1 LEKHG
6 LSYAPDDV
14 SSATSM
20 PGAGVGAGVGL
31 AVLSQDDPLLDTLEE
46 VVTADHA
53 ITICTGESELA
64 EAVVSGKCGVAL
76 IDAATVPGPI
86 AELTS
91 RLRQQ
96 FPDLVLVVAG
106 GAEHQGRLAAQI
118 TSGDVYRFLH
128 KPVSAQRVRLFIEAA
143 LRRHDEE
150 HAAVRLQGGAPG
162 TAASTGGAAAVDATG
177 VVPPEPPTRGR
188 PPLPLVVFAA
198 AGALVVA
205 GGLWWALRDSD
216 PGPQGAGAP
225 VAGAPTTGT
234 PAARAEALDPA
245 TKTLLDQA
253 EKAYARGELIT
264 PEGRSAADLFGQL
277 LEKSPALPQAAAGM
291 DKVVNALLGLAE
303 KAILEG
309 RLDDAARD
317 IESARTLQS
326 DNVRIAFLSTQLAK
340 ERERELLTRARQAA
354 ASGDLGRA
362 LAVLD
367 SSEEAA
373 GTNAGLVAEARRALE
388 QQQVNERV
396 RELLRLAGERLRS
409 GALTEPASDNA
420 RFYVESA
427 RALAPREP
435 GVARLA
441 DQMVNRAMSEAR
453 AAVARGDA
461 TAANR
466 WLRSAGELGVPAAEL
481 EPLRSQLAAAQTN
494 SRNAEIGRLSALVAQ
509 RIGQGRLV
517 EPANDSAKSH
527 FQALLAADANN
538 PTVASLRQP
547 LGRALLGEARDAIGR
562 NDFAAA
568 QRWIA
573 EAEDVGMPTADVA
586 AANAELVAARQQL
599 QQRSQVVAA
608 GTLKRVRTV
617 EPSYPREARDRN
629 ITGWVELEFTVT
641 PEGTVSDIR
650 VTDSQPAAVFDVAAV
665 EALNKWR
672 FEPVRRDGAAVDQR
686 ARLRMRFQIE

>member
-1 LEKHG
+1 
-6 LSYAPDDV
+6 
-14 SSATSM
+14 M
-20 PGAGVGAGVGL
+20 
-31 AVLSQDDPLLDTLEE
+31 
-46 VVTADHA
+46 
-53 ITICTGESELA
+53 
-64 EAVVSGKCGVAL
+64 
-76 IDAATVPGPI
+76 
-86 AELTS
+86 
-91 RLRQQ
+91 
-96 FPDLVLVVAG
+96 
-106 GAEHQGRLAAQI
+106 
-118 TSGDVYRFLH
+118 
-128 KPVSAQRVRLFIEAA
+128 
-143 LRRHDEE
+143 
-150 HAAVRLQGGAPG
+150 
-162 TAASTGGAAAVDATG
+162 
-177 VVPPEPPTRGR
+177 
-188 PPLPLVVFAA
+188 
-198 AGALVVA
+198 
-205 GGLWWALRDSD
+205 
-216 PGPQGAGAP
+216 
-225 VAGAPTTGT
+225 
-234 PAARAEALDPA
+234 
-245 TKTLLDQA
+245 
-253 EKAYARGELIT
+253 
-264 PEGRSAADLFGQL
+264 
-277 LEKSPALPQAAAGM
+277 
-291 DKVVNALLGLAE
+291 
-303 KAILEG
+303 
-309 RLDDAARD
+309 
-317 IESARTLQS
+317 
-326 DNVRIAFLSTQLAK
+326 
-340 ERERELLTRARQAA
+340 
-354 ASGDLGRA
+354 
-362 LAVLD
+362 
-367 SSEEAA
+367 
-373 GTNAGLVAEARRALE
+373 
-388 QQQVNERV
+388 

-420 RFYVESA
+420 RFFVESA

-672 FEPVRRDGAAVDQR
+672 FEPVRRDGAPVEQR